1 MMPKLTTNTQA
12 ILLLTA
18 PLLLGRAPV
27 AADLLTPGEY
37 KRLARWLH
45 QSGHE
50 PSDLLGPDASMLIG
64 QLSEVA
70 SPERLNLLLARGLSL
85 SQAID
90 RWHSRSIWVC
100 SRADAHYPQALRHRL
115 KEDRPAVIYGCGDP
129 HLLDRGG
136 LAVVGS
142 RNADESLLQFTQE
155 VSNLAA
161 ASGISLISGGAR
173 GVDMVAMQTALQVG
187 GSCMGVLAD
196 SLEKHSLQ
204 RDNRDAL
211 MEGRLVLV
219 SSYDPLAG
227 FNVGHAMQRNKII
240 YALADAGLV
249 VNADLGKGGT
259 WTGALEQLDK
269 YKRIPLYVR
278 SSGSSNP
285 ALTALIEK
293 GAMAW
298 PNPTDRDALRGALT
312 AHLQQ
317 PVDQAELVKTAA
329 LIAEAV
335 TPVYPVKVRKPR
347 SKTRKEPADLN
358 GDLFADT
365 QLGD

>member
-1 MMPKLTTNTQA
+1 
-12 ILLLTA
+12 
-18 PLLLGRAPV
+18 
-27 AADLLTPGEY
+27 
-37 KRLARWLH
+37 
-45 QSGHE
+45 
-50 PSDLLGPDASMLIG
+50 
-64 QLSEVA
+64 
-70 SPERLNLLLARGLSL
+70 
-85 SQAID
+85 
-90 RWHSRSIWVC
+90 
-100 SRADAHYPQALRHRL
+100 
-115 KEDRPAVIYGCGDP
+115 
-129 HLLDRGG
+129 
-136 LAVVGS
+136 
-142 RNADESLLQFTQE
+142 
-155 VSNLAA
+155 
-161 ASGISLISGGAR
+161 
-173 GVDMVAMQTALQVG
+173 
-187 GSCMGVLAD
+187 
-196 SLEKHSLQ
+196 
-204 RDNRDAL
+204 
-211 MEGRLVLV
+211 LVLV

-249 VNADLGKGGT
+249 VNADLGKGGN
-259 WTGALEQLDK
+259 WTVALEQLDN
-269 YKRIPLYVR
+269 YKRIPLYGR